1 MNLSPRLTRT
11 PPEQTGPLRNPMAPP
26 QERKVPG
33 GPPPDLFTA
42 AGATVCGVL
51 ENGVRTAYAV
61 IDEYMR
67 RGQDAARTIFN
78 DPNRRGFMSDNRSN
92 FPGAGYSY
100 GGGYP
105 PSGGGYPPSNPMA
118 MLAEQWMMMM
128 RMWSNAF
135 SSIAPGQW
143 PMPGPNP
150 YSYPG
155 ATSVPVTLKIEAN
168 RPVELTANVYA
179 GPDGQALI
187 SDSLKSDGSGG
198 SPIESPSVI
207 RDGMSVRVTLKVTE
221 QQPSGVYRGS
231 IRRKSDGF
239 VVGDLI
245 VVLG

>member
-1 MNLSPRLTRT
+1 MNSSSPRLKRT
-11 PPEQTGPLRNPMAPP
+11 QPKQTGPLRNPMAPP
-26 QERKVPG
+26 PPPRKVPDG
-33 GPPPDLFTA
+33 TPPDLFTA

-67 RGQDAARTIFN
+67 RGQDAARTVFN
-78 DPNRRGFMSDNRSN
+78 DPNRRGFMSDNRSD
-92 FPGAGYSY
+92 FP

-105 PSGGGYPPSNPMA
+105 KGGGHPQSNPMA

-128 RMWSNAF
+128 RMWGNAF
-135 SSIAPGQW
+135 SAFAPGQW
-143 PMPGPNP
+143 PMPGTNP
-150 YSYPG
+150 YSYAPG
-155 ATSVPVTLKIEAN
+155 TSVPVTVKIEAN

-187 SDSLKSDGSGG
+187 SDSLRSDGSEG
-198 SPIESPSVI
+198 STMESPSVI
-207 RDGMSVRVTLKVTE
+207 RDGMSVRLTLNVAA
-221 QQPSGVYRGS
+221 QQPSGTYRGC

>member
-1 MNLSPRLTRT
+1 MNPSPRLKRT
-11 PPEQTGPLRNPMAPP
+11 QLKQTGPLRNPMAPP
-26 QERKVPG
+26 QPRNVPG

-105 PSGGGYPPSNPMA
+105 PSNPMA
-118 MLAEQWMMMM
+118 MLAEQWMMML

-135 SSIAPGQW
+135 SAVAPGQW
-143 PMPGPNP
+143 PMPGANP

-155 ATSVPVTLKIEAN
+155 AASVPVTVKIEAN

-179 GPDGQALI
+179 GPDGQALM
-187 SDSLKSDGSGG
+187 SESLRSDGSGG
-198 SPIESPSVI
+198 KTMDGPSVI
-207 RDGMSVRVTLKVTE
+207 RDGMSVRVTLKVAE
-221 QQPSGVYRGS
+221 QQPSGTYRGA